1 MNLVLQTRT
10 ASANEVADATKGFL
24 SRSALVAWIQH
35 AVLLVLLAGF
45 VVKGFVPAWRT
56 VNSDFADYY
65 VVARLYHAGYPLE
78 RVYDWTWLQRQKDRQ
93 SINQGLVSFSPS
105 TLLSALP
112 IVPFTP
118 LPALAAKRGWLV
130 ANIIFLSLTILL
142 CTRFTKLG
150 WERVAI
156 VALLAFIPLRNNF
169 LLGQMHVLVLLVLAV
184 AAWLYFRNSHLLSGV
199 SLAFAGALKIYPAL
213 FLILLLWKRQWR
225 AAIGLMAG
233 LLSAAAMSFFV
244 FGRDACVLYVEQVL
258 PAGVRGEIADPYNVT
273 WNSFTALLKHLLIY
287 EPELNPSPV
296 AHLPWLYAVLQ
307 PLIHLSILVAFMWVI
322 GSRQSEAD
330 RKKLEWAGFLFLLLF
345 LSSQASTYH
354 LVALV
359 LTAVLVIDYLL
370 ARHQTVLLGCVL
382 LTYALI
388 SGPMFKVPAVPPVG
402 WRTVFFFSRL
412 ALMTVFGGLL
422 IWNLLP
428 RGSEPFREN
437 FNRTSLA
444 VASLVLVGLTTV
456 GFISTQHH
464 LRGQFDNYAHRVMTI
479 PNNLFA
485 SDPALSDDGILFV
498 KMIPKGYTIDRL
510 EGGVPLNFPSE
521 AGDLFHPTSAGGL
534 VWAEEASGEGSRVV
548 RLRSANVAPAAP
560 FTVEAENAQEPS
572 ASRDGHALAFL
583 RNVNGRNSLW
593 VKEVAMTP
601 GQITASTENEI
612 AGEEYDV
619 REATWL
625 DSGRLIFSSR
635 WKGKF
640 VLYTAT
646 LQGKVERLSKPS
658 CSARYPAVAPDGR
671 WLAFSCDEGGSWQL
685 HAMDLEGTQESQ
697 LTNADCNSIA
707 PAWFADSK
715 RIIYATD
722 CGRGLGLTALAEVTV
737 LH

>member
-93 SINQGLVSFSPS
+93 SINQALVSFSPS

-156 VALLAFIPLRNNF
+156 AALLAFIPLRNNF

-258 PAGVRGEIADPYNVT
+258 PAGVRGEIADPYNGT
-273 WNSFTALLKHLLIY
+273 WISFTALLKHLLIY

-322 GSRQSEAD
+322 GSRQ
-330 RKKLEWAGFLFLLLF
+330 R
-345 LSSQASTYH
+345 
-354 LVALV
+354 
-359 LTAVLVIDYLL
+359 
-370 ARHQTVLLGCVL
+370 
-382 LTYALI
+382 
-388 SGPMFKVPAVPPVG
+388 
-402 WRTVFFFSRL
+402 
-412 ALMTVFGGLL
+412 
-422 IWNLLP
+422 
-428 RGSEPFREN
+428 
-437 FNRTSLA
+437 
-444 VASLVLVGLTTV
+444 
-456 GFISTQHH
+456 
-464 LRGQFDNYAHRVMTI
+464 
-479 PNNLFA
+479 
-485 SDPALSDDGILFV
+485 
-498 KMIPKGYTIDRL
+498 
-510 EGGVPLNFPSE
+510 
-521 AGDLFHPTSAGGL
+521 
-534 VWAEEASGEGSRVV
+534 
-548 RLRSANVAPAAP
+548 
-560 FTVEAENAQEPS
+560 
-572 ASRDGHALAFL
+572 
-583 RNVNGRNSLW
+583 
-593 VKEVAMTP
+593 
-601 GQITASTENEI
+601 
-612 AGEEYDV
+612 
-619 REATWL
+619 
-625 DSGRLIFSSR
+625 
-635 WKGKF
+635 
-640 VLYTAT
+640 
-646 LQGKVERLSKPS
+646 
-658 CSARYPAVAPDGR
+658 
-671 WLAFSCDEGGSWQL
+671 
-685 HAMDLEGTQESQ
+685 
-697 LTNADCNSIA
+697 
-707 PAWFADSK
+707 
-715 RIIYATD
+715 
-722 CGRGLGLTALAEVTV
+722 
-737 LH
+737 